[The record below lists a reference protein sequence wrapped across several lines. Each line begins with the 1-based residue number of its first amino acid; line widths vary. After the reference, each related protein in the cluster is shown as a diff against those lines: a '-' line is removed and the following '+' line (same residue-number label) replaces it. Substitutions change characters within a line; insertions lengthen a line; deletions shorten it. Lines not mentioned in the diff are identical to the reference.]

1 MNFDLGFVDL
11 IGSFGTVMVVTAYF
25 LTQARLL
32 DAARWEFPT
41 INLVGSLL
49 ISLSLYYNFNLAS
62 VVMEFFWIV
71 ISIFGIWQSLRSH
84 RGGMDDGGSAR

>member
-1 MNFDLGFVDL
+1 MELELGIVDI
-11 IGSFGTVMVVTAYF
+11 IGSFGTIMVVIAYF

-49 ISLSLYYNFNLAS
+49 ICLSLYYNFNLAS
-62 VVMEFFWIV
+62 VLMEFFWIL
-71 ISIFGIWQSLRSH
+71 ISIFGIWQSLKARNGIKDKGGRS
-84 RGGMDDGGSAR
+84 

>member
-1 MNFDLGFVDL
+1 MDLNLGLVDV

-49 ISLSLYYNFNLAS
+49 ICLSLYYNFNLAS
-62 VVMEFFWIV
+62 VLMEFFWIL
-71 ISIFGIWQSLRSH
+71 ISIFGVWQSLRTP
-84 RGGMDDGGSAR
+84 RGGMDDGLAR